1 MAIRLTND
9 MRDKITHNALKHRFA
24 EPIAALRRQRAVL
37 ANFVYGEAFA
47 RVKMDIDALPEG
59 WLPED
64 DHVHVRLGTSHTHL
78 YFNGDFPRGYYTKYT
93 ALNAV
98 VSRSENVYR
107 RFPAK
112 NKGCVMAV
120 MDATDAVTLRYDALV
135 TEMDSLRDQVEAA
148 GRDTRAALNKFTT
161 VEKLLAAWPEIEP
174 LTRGVGPTPPA
185 KLPMVPVHKLNE
197 ALGLPVD
204 EEEAA

>member
-9 MRDKITHNALKHRFA
+9 MRDKITQNALKHRFA
-24 EPIAALRRQRAVL
+24 EPIIALRRQRAVL

-64 DHVHVRLGTSHTHL
+64 DHVTAQLGTSHTHL
-78 YFNGDFPRGYYTKYT
+78 YFNGNFPRGCYSRYTP
-93 ALNAV
+93 LNEV
-98 VSRSENVYR
+98 VSRPENVYR
-107 RFPAK
+107 RFPNK
-112 NKGCVMAV
+112 NKGNVMAV

-135 TEMDSLRDQVEAA
+135 AEMDDLLGKVDAA

-161 VEKLLAAWPEIEP
+161 MEKLLAAWPEIEP
-174 LTRGVGPTPPA
+174 TTRGVGPTPPA